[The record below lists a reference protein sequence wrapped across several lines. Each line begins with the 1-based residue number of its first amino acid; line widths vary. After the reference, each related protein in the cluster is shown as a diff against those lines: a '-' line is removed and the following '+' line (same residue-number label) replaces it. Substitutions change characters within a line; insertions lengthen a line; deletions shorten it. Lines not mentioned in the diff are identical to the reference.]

1 MSFLLD
7 TFPQCSGLRL
17 DDLVLT
23 PTTVVALLISTSSTA
38 ACPCCGIATDRI
50 HSHYRR
56 TVADLPCH
64 GRILAL
70 RLCVRRFRCSNP
82 ACTQHIF
89 CERLPQLL
97 QAHDRSTIRLTDI
110 HRIIGLTL
118 GGEAGSRLAE
128 RLDMPT
134 SPDTLLRRV
143 KNSPDEPA
151 PPPRYVGIDDWVFRK
166 GQRYGTVVVDL
177 ERGRVIDLLPD
188 REAATVEKWL
198 RQHPGVEV
206 ISRDRAPAYAQGAS
220 AGAPQALQVADR
232 WHLLKNLREALE
244 RLLGRLDADVAD
256 ALQPSPTESS
266 PATGMLEAIP
276 TVSEAEPQQV
286 VSEPTPQPTSEP
298 VPSVQ
303 QTARQARRQQRAA
316 RHAEV
321 RLLREQGLSLRQIA
335 RQSGLSLK
343 TVRRYCLQDR
353 CPDWKPG
360 QCRRT
365 RLDAF
370 TDRIEQ
376 WITAG
381 GRNAAELFRQLQ
393 THGCDAGYD
402 AVRRFVSRRVGSLHR
417 PGPRTAP
424 CPPPRPRLPSARQL
438 SFELLK
444 RAEKREVEEQA
455 HVEQLRAWPALREGL
470 ELVESFAALV
480 RKQATF
486 SFTDWLAKV
495 EQSGCMELVG
505 FAAGL
510 RQDEA
515 AVRAAL
521 TTPWSNGPV
530 EGQVNRL
537 KVIKRQ
543 MYGRAGLRLLR
554 ARVVNA
560 A

>member
-1 MSFLLD
+1 MSSLLD
-7 TFPQCSGLRL
+7 TLPQCPGLRL

-38 ACPCCGIATDRI
+38 ACPRCGTTTDRI

-70 RLCVRRFRCSNP
+70 RLLVRRFRCNNL

-97 QAHDRSTIRLTDI
+97 QAHARSTTRLTDA
-110 HRIIGLTL
+110 HRVMGFAL

-128 RLDMPT
+128 HLDMPT

-143 KNSPDEPA
+143 KNAPDQPA
-151 PPPRYVGIDDWVFRK
+151 PPPRYIGIDDWAFRK

-198 RQHPGVEV
+198 REHPGVE
-206 ISRDRAPAYAQGAS
+206 IITRDRAAAYAQAAS
-220 AGAPQALQVADR
+220 AGAPQAQQVADR
-232 WHLLKNLREALE
+232 WHLLNNLREALE
-244 RLLGRLDADVAD
+244 RLLVQRGADVAD
-256 ALQPSPTESS
+256 ALQPSPTEAN
-266 PATGMLEAIP
+266 PATGMAEATSIP
-276 TVSEAEPQQV
+276 PAPEPQQPA
-286 VSEPTPQPTSEP
+286 SAPTSLPNSEP
-298 VPSVQ
+298 VPSAQ
-303 QTARQARRQQRAA
+303 QSVRQARRQLRAA
-316 RHAEV
+316 RQAEV
-321 RLLREQGLSLRQIA
+321 RQLREQGLSLRQLA
-335 RQSGLSLK
+335 RQTGLSLK
-343 TVRRYCLQDR
+343 TVRRYCQQDH
-353 CPDWKPG
+353 CPDWKTG
-360 QCRRT
+360 QRRRT
-365 RLDAF
+365 GLDAF

-376 WITAG
+376 WIAAG
-381 GRNAAELFRQLQ
+381 GRNAAELFRELQ
-393 THGCDAGYD
+393 AQGCVAGYD
-402 AVRRFVSRRVGSLHR
+402 AVRRLVSRRVGSLHR

-424 CPPPRPRLPSARQL
+424 CVPLPPPPPSARQL

-444 RAEKREVEEQA
+444 RAEKRQAEEQA
-455 HVEQLRAWPALREGL
+455 RVERLRAWPALREAL
-470 ELVESFAALV
+470 DLAESFAALI
-480 RKQATF
+480 RKEATSCF
-486 SFTDWLAKV
+486 SDWLTRA

-505 FAAGL
+505 FATGL

-521 TTPWSNGPV
+521 VMAWSNGPV